1 MATPLCLVPESTAS
15 NLQSMSLPAKRNLV
29 INEHTCSLEGNIIVV
44 SAKEARY
51 ITTRG
56 ERCVLLGWA
65 LRACCIVAQVSKACL
80 DGGAD
85 DLYAPFLCLV
95 MVEQGMQLV
104 RDRRQEPA
112 CPP

>member
-1 MATPLCLVPESTAS
+1 MSGWQRHCVWCQHSAKYESS
-15 NLQSMSLPAKRNLV
+15 GQKEPV
-29 INEHTCSLEGNIIVV
+29 YHNEHTCSLEGNIIVV

-80 DGGAD
+80 DGGAN

-104 RDRRQEPA
+104 GDRRQEPA